1 MCARKKLSFNL
12 LLTMLNGII
21 HLYASANYRAFVCV
35 VFIYFLS
42 SITWL
47 LSQNSPGGLFVLRVS
62 ATDEDLGS
70 NAKITYSLEGWCGSD
85 LLLIDSQLID
95 TLSMG

>member
-1 MCARKKLSFNL
+1 MHL
-12 LLTMLNGII
+12 LISL
-21 HLYASANYRAFVCV
+21 RFVWV
-35 VFIYFLS
+35 VIMYVLS

-47 LSQNSPGGLFVLRVS
+47 LSQNSPGGIFVLRVS

-85 LLLIDSQLID
+85 LLLIDHDSQLTD

>member
-1 MCARKKLSFNL
+1 MHL
-12 LLTMLNGII
+12 LII
-21 HLYASANYRAFVCV
+21 LRFVWV
-35 VFIYFLS
+35 VIMYFLS

-70 NAKITYSLEGWCGSD
+70 NAKITYSLEGGCGSD
-85 LLLIDSQLID
+85 LLLIDSQLTD